1 MKLNVKIK
9 DETFEVE
16 IADLN
21 ARPILATVDG
31 ETFEVYPEEA
41 AQPFVRAAAVPAPI
55 PAPAPAAAAPATVS
69 RPAAP
74 AAPAAPVNA
83 SKALSAPLPGT
94 VVAVLVK
101 EGSEVKF
108 GQELLTIEAMKMKNA
123 IRATRDGKI
132 AAIYVKEGD
141 SVRHGQPLL
150 EYAD

>member
-1 MKLNVKIK
+1 MKLNVKIN
-9 DETFEVE
+9 DQTFEVE

-41 AQPFVRAAAVPAPI
+41 VQPVARPAAAPAPT
-55 PAPAPAAAAPATVS
+55 PAPAAAAPAPVS
-69 RPAAP
+69 RPP
-74 AAPAAPVNA
+74 APAAPVNA
-83 SKALSAPLPGT
+83 SKALNAPLPGT

-132 AAIYVKEGD
+132 AAVYVKEGD

>member
-1 MKLNVKIK
+1 MKLNVKIN
-9 DETFEVE
+9 DQTFEVE

-41 AQPFVRAAAVPAPI
+41 AQPVARPAAAAPAPT
-55 PAPAPAAAAPATVS
+55 PAPAAAAPAPVS
-69 RPAAP
+69 RPP
-74 AAPAAPVNA
+74 APAAPVNA
-83 SKALSAPLPGT
+83 SKALNAPLPGT

-108 GQELLTIEAMKMKNA
+108 GQELLTLEAMKMKNA

-132 AAIYVKEGD
+132 AAVYVKEGD

>member
-1 MKLNVKIK
+1 MKLNVKIN
-9 DETFEVE
+9 DQTFEVE

-21 ARPILATVDG
+21 ARPILAVVDG

-41 AQPFVRAAAVPAPI
+41 AQPAVRAAAAA
-55 PAPAPAAAAPATVS
+55 APAPAAVSPAPVAAVS

-74 AAPAAPVNA
+74 APAAPVNA
-83 SKALSAPLPGT
+83 GKTLSAPLPGT

-101 EGSEVKF
+101 EGSAVKF

-123 IRATRDGKI
+123 IRATRDGTI

>member
-1 MKLNVKIK
+1 MKLNVKIN
-9 DETFEVE
+9 DQTFEVE

-41 AQPFVRAAAVPAPI
+41 VQPAAQAAATPAPA
-55 PAPAPAAAAPATVS
+55 PAPVAPAAAAPVS
-69 RPAAP
+69 RPTAP
-74 AAPAAPVNA
+74 AASVNA
-83 SKALSAPLPGT
+83 SKALNAPLPGT

-123 IRATRDGKI
+123 IRATREGKI

>member
-1 MKLNVKIK
+1 MKLNVKIN
-9 DETFEVE
+9 DQTFEVE

-31 ETFEVYPEEA
+31 EIFEVYPEEA
-41 AQPFVRAAAVPAPI
+41 AQPVARPAAAAPAPVPAV
-55 PAPAPAAAAPATVS
+55 APAAAAPAPVS
-69 RPAAP
+69 RPTVT
-74 AAPAAPVNA
+74 PAAPVNA
-83 SKALSAPLPGT
+83 SKALTAPLPGT

-108 GQELLTIEAMKMKNA
+108 GQELLTLEAMKMKNA

-132 AAIYVKEGD
+132 AAVYVKEGD

>member
-9 DETFEVE
+9 DQTFEVE

-41 AQPFVRAAAVPAPI
+41 AQPFVRAAAAPAPI
-55 PAPAPAAAAPATVS
+55 PAPAPAAAAPAVVS
-69 RPAAP
+69 RP

>member
-1 MKLNVKIK
+1 MKLNVKIN
-9 DETFEVE
+9 DQTFEVE

-41 AQPFVRAAAVPAPI
+41 GQPAVRQATPAA
-55 PAPAPAAAAPATVS
+55 PAPAPAAAAPAPVS
-69 RPAAP
+69 RA
-74 AAPAAPVNA
+74 AAPVNA
-83 SKALSAPLPGT
+83 SKALTAPLPGT

-101 EGSEVKF
+101 EGSEVKY

-141 SVRHGQPLL
+141 SVRHGQALL

>member
-9 DETFEVE
+9 DQTFEVE
-16 IADLN
+16 IDDLN

-41 AQPFVRAAAVPAPI
+41 AQPFVRAAAAPAPI
-55 PAPAPAAAAPATVS
+55 PAPAPAAAAPAVVS
-69 RPAAP
+69 RP

>member
-1 MKLNVKIK
+1 MKLNVKIN
-9 DETFEVE
+9 DQTFEVE

-31 ETFEVYPEEA
+31 ENFEVYPEEA
-41 AQPFVRAAAVPAPI
+41 AQPVARPAAAAPAPVPAV
-55 PAPAPAAAAPATVS
+55 APAAAAPAPVS
-69 RPAAP
+69 RPP
-74 AAPAAPVNA
+74 APAAPVNA
-83 SKALSAPLPGT
+83 SKALTAPLPGT

-108 GQELLTIEAMKMKNA
+108 GQELLTLEAMKMKNA

-132 AAIYVKEGD
+132 AAVYVKEGD

>member
-9 DETFEVE
+9 DQTFEVE
-16 IADLN
+16 IDDLN

-41 AQPFVRAAAVPAPI
+41 VQPFVRAAAAPATI
-55 PAPAPAAAAPATVS
+55 PAPAPAAAAPAVVS
-69 RPAAP
+69 RP

>member
-1 MKLNVKIK
+1 MKLNVKIN
-9 DETFEVE
+9 DQTFEVE

-41 AQPFVRAAAVPAPI
+41 VQPVAHAAAPSPTPAPV
-55 PAPAPAAAAPATVS
+55 AAAPAPVS
-69 RPAAP
+69 RP

-101 EGSEVKF
+101 EGSEVKY

>member
-9 DETFEVE
+9 DQTFEVE

-41 AQPFVRAAAVPAPI
+41 AQPVVR
-55 PAPAPAAAAPATVS
+55 AAAAPAPTPAAAPAVAAPAAVS
-69 RPAAP
+69 RP

-94 VVAVLVK
+94 VVAVFVK

-132 AAIYVKEGD
+132 AAVYVKEGD

>member
-9 DETFEVE
+9 DQTFEVE

-41 AQPFVRAAAVPAPI
+41 AQPVVRAAAAPAPT
-55 PAPAPAAAAPATVS
+55 PAPAPAVAAPAAVS
-69 RPAAP
+69 RP

-108 GQELLTIEAMKMKNA
+108 GQELLTIEAMKMKNV

-132 AAIYVKEGD
+132 AAVYVKEGD

>member
-1 MKLNVKIK
+1 MKLNVKIN
-9 DETFEVE
+9 DQTFEVE

-41 AQPFVRAAAVPAPI
+41 VQPAVRAAVPAT
-55 PAPAPAAAAPATVS
+55 PAPAPAAAAPTPVS
-69 RPAAP
+69 RP

-83 SKALSAPLPGT
+83 SKALTAPLPGT
-94 VVAVLVK
+94 VVSVLVK
-101 EGSEVKF
+101 EGSEVKY

-132 AAIYVKEGD
+132 ATIYVKEGD
-141 SVRHGQPLL
+141 SVRHGQALL